1 MPLSTNFFSFMV
13 FMCYVLYN
21 FLQKK
26 KKHGILFIWQPW
38 KPLNS
43 KISIYPLNKSTCIV
57 SEHF

>member
-26 KKHGILFIWQPW
+26 KWH
-38 KPLNS
+38 
-43 KISIYPLNKSTCIV
+43 SIYMTTLKTSK
-57 SEHF
+57 

>member
-26 KKHGILFIWQPW
+26 KNMAFYLYDN
-38 KPLNS
+38 LEN
-43 KISIYPLNKSTCIV
+43 L
-57 SEHF
+57 